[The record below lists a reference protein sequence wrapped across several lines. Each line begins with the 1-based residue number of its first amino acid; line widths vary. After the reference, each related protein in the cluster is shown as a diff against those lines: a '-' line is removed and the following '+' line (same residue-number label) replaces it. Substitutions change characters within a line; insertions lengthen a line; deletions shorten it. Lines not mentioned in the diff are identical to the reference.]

1 MYTRMGRVMKRERND
16 RKKSKLKNLFFLTLA
31 VLCCT
36 GCAGAAPESGDN
48 LIIMEKEDTE
58 GLSYTLTEAAIG
70 DVILTKRVK
79 CTYLQVE
86 DQDVSFSVSGRR
98 IARTL
103 VRVGDAV
110 VKGQLL
116 AELVNDQ
123 AESRIDELEYRIARN
138 SLLLEHLEENENNEL
153 SARWLQFLYRSG
165 GSKEEEEALKESLR
179 QLQTNDE
186 YMREDYQ
193 DAIDLDRMELEG
205 LKKSDAESRVYA
217 KMNGTVSWMKE
228 NLEGST
234 CTRDETIMKIIGGS
248 ECLFVVE
255 EEDLGELFEE
265 GVPVEMSISSGTG
278 AGQYQLLPYK
288 MEEWGEKLTFSLWGE
303 DDGSSIEVG
312 AVGTMRVV
320 LGQRENVLTLPSRAV
335 HTADGKTYVYVEGEG
350 GTREVRWIET
360 GLHGDET
367 VEITGGLEQ
376 GEKVILR

>member
-1 MYTRMGRVMKRERND
+1 MKRERND
-16 RKKSKLKNLFFLTLA
+16 WKKSKLKNMFFLTLA
-31 VLCCT
+31 VLCCA

-48 LIIMEKEDTE
+48 LIIMEKEDAE

-86 DQDVSFSVSGRR
+86 DQEVSFSVSGRR

-123 AESRIDELEYRIARN
+123 AESRIDELEYQIARN

-153 SARWLQFLYRSG
+153 SARWLQFLYRSRG
-165 GSKEEEEALKESLR
+165 TKEEEEALTESIR

-205 LKKSDAESRVYA
+205 LKKSDAESRVYS

-234 CTRDETIMKIIGGS
+234 CTRDEIIMKIIGGS

-255 EEDLGELFEE
+255 GEDLGELFEE

-320 LGQRENVLTLPSRAV
+320 LGRRENVLTLPSQTV

>member
-1 MYTRMGRVMKRERND
+1 MKRERND
-16 RKKSKLKNLFFLTLA
+16 WKKSKLKNRFFLTLA
-31 VLCCT
+31 VLCCA

-48 LIIMEKEDTE
+48 LIIMEKEDAE

-86 DQDVSFSVSGRR
+86 DQEVSFSVSGRR

-123 AESRIDELEYRIARN
+123 AESRIDELEYQIARN

-153 SARWLQFLYRSG
+153 SARWLQFLYRSRG
-165 GSKEEEEALKESLR
+165 TKEEEEALKESIR

-205 LKKSDAESRVYA
+205 LKKSDAESRVYS

-234 CTRDETIMKIIGGS
+234 CTRDEIIMKIIGGS

-255 EEDLGELFEE
+255 GEDLGELFEE

-278 AGQYQLLPYK
+278 AGQYQI
-288 MEEWGEKLTFSLWGE
+288 G
-303 DDGSSIEVG
+303 
-312 AVGTMRVV
+312 
-320 LGQRENVLTLPSRAV
+320 RAHV
-335 HTADGKTYVYVEGEG
+335 
-350 GTREVRWIET
+350 
-360 GLHGDET
+360 
-367 VEITGGLEQ
+367 
-376 GEKVILR
+376 

>member
-1 MYTRMGRVMKRERND
+1 MKRERND
-16 RKKSKLKNLFFLTLA
+16 WKKSKLKNIFFLTLA
-31 VLCCT
+31 VLCCA

-48 LIIMEKEDTE
+48 LIIMEKEDAE

-86 DQDVSFSVSGRR
+86 DQEVSFSVSGRR

-123 AESRIDELEYRIARN
+123 AESRIDELEYQIARN

-153 SARWLQFLYRSG
+153 SARWLQFLYRSRG
-165 GSKEEEEALKESLR
+165 TKEEEEALKESIR

-205 LKKSDAESRVYA
+205 LKKSDAESRVYS

-234 CTRDETIMKIIGGS
+234 CTRDEIIMKIIGGS

-255 EEDLGELFEE
+255 GEDLGELFEE

-312 AVGTMRVV
+312 AVGTMWVV
-320 LGQRENVLTLPSRAV
+320 LGRRENVLTLPSQTV
-335 HTADGKTYVYVEGEG
+335 HTADGKTYVYVEGEC

>member
-1 MYTRMGRVMKRERND
+1 MKRERND
-16 RKKSKLKNLFFLTLA
+16 WKKSKLKNMFFLTLA
-31 VLCCT
+31 VLCCA

-48 LIIMEKEDTE
+48 LIIMEKEDAE

-86 DQDVSFSVSGRR
+86 DQEVSFSVSGRR

-123 AESRIDELEYRIARN
+123 AESRIDELEYQIARN

-153 SARWLQFLYRSG
+153 SARWLQFLYRSRG
-165 GSKEEEEALKESLR
+165 TKEEEEALKESIR

-205 LKKSDAESRVYA
+205 LKKSDAESRVYS

-234 CTRDETIMKIIGGS
+234 CTRDEIIMKIIGGS

-255 EEDLGELFEE
+255 GEDLGELFEE

-312 AVGTMRVV
+312 AVGTMWVV
-320 LGQRENVLTLPSRAV
+320 LGRRENVLTLPSQTV

>member
-1 MYTRMGRVMKRERND
+1 MKRERND
-16 RKKSKLKNLFFLTLA
+16 WKKSKLKNIFFLTLA
-31 VLCCT
+31 VLCCA
-36 GCAGAAPESGDN
+36 GCAGVAPESGDN
-48 LIIMEKEDTE
+48 LIIMEKEDAE

-86 DQDVSFSVSGRR
+86 DQEVSFSVSGRR

-123 AESRIDELEYRIARN
+123 AESRIDELEYQIARN

-153 SARWLQFLYRSG
+153 SARWLQFLYRSRG
-165 GSKEEEEALKESLR
+165 TKEEEEALKESIR

-205 LKKSDAESRVYA
+205 LKKSDAESRVYS

-234 CTRDETIMKIIGGS
+234 CTRDEIIMKIIGGS

-255 EEDLGELFEE
+255 GEDLGELFEE

-320 LGQRENVLTLPSRAV
+320 LGRRENVLTLPSQTV